1 MANTK
6 GKIIIISGL
15 ILVTG
20 ITTAIVE
27 SHFRK
32 KRILKIIYEKLND
45 KTTSEGQ
52 QALLNEEEQL
62 LGSNAFSTTFWEGK
76 GKVKPDAN
84 LLLPTMK
91 AREIAKNIKSSI
103 ADAIGWEDDENA
115 IISEFKKLKSKGQVS
130 QVAMAYA
137 NSPLFYG
144 DLANSVTYA
153 LTGYFDD
160 AGAIKQLTTYIN
172 SLPN

>member
-1 MANTK
+1 M
-6 GKIIIISGL
+6 
-15 ILVTG
+15 
-20 ITTAIVE
+20 
-27 SHFRK
+27 
-32 KRILKIIYEKLND
+32 
-45 KTTSEGQ
+45 
-52 QALLNEEEQL
+52 
-62 LGSNAFSTTFWEGK
+62 
-76 GKVKPDAN
+76 KPDAN